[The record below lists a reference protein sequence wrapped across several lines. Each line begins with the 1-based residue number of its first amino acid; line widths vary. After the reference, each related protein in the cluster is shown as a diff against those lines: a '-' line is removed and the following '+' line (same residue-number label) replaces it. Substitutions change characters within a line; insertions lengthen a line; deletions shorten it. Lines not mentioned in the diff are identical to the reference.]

1 MVQGS
6 DFSAL
11 SAWCRT
17 AKKRKSRPAAKSKP
31 PTSPVLNPPLY
42 AEADGAPRGGA
53 GRKKRVRF
61 AMDSQSSLS
70 SDPPSDAP
78 RLFNDE
84 EDETP
89 AIPLWTLASFH
100 AGPFLLNS
108 VFASRG

>member
-61 AMDSQSSLS
+61 AMN
-70 SDPPSDAP
+70 PCVAVGRP
-78 RLFNDE
+78 RLPE
-84 EDETP
+84 QLE
-89 AIPLWTLASFH
+89 LRSTLRCPSA
-100 AGPFLLNS
+100 LQ
-108 VFASRG
+108 R